1 MASTRN
7 KNNVGNYA
15 LEKQSYRFGANYII
29 TNTQH
34 QHPKLAG
41 NGLIQG
47 PMAPTYLATNAI
59 DIESFL
65 RGIRSTDLNNISNNN
80 DMFLST
86 HPVLNPELTT
96 LNHYNMFRN
105 EPVLMPSNFQPLE
118 NQRPNLY

>member
-7 KNNVGNYA
+7 KNNYGNYL
-15 LEKQSYRFGANYII
+15 LEKKSYQTSANYLS
-29 TNTQH
+29 TNTQNLN
-34 QHPKLAG
+34 PKLAG

-65 RGIRSTDLNNISNNN
+65 RGIRSTDLNNVNSN

-105 EPVLMPSNFQPLE
+105 EPVLMPPDYQPLQ
-118 NQRPNLY
+118 NQRPNLS